1 MIANTIEVFESLS
14 ENPQLLKCLGLS
26 RIVPA
31 FEFARARMSVEDV
44 TKIEE
49 RWFLESIAKGLI
61 ENKLVKFEAER
72 MEDGNVKVSCLMYVV
87 DPKADKQ
94 AINNQ
99 NQ

>member
-1 MIANTIEVFESLS
+1 MIANTPEVFKNLIEDP
-14 ENPQLLKCLGLS
+14 NLLKCVGIA
-26 RIVPA
+26 RIVRA
-31 FEFARARMSVEDV
+31 HEFENARMRSM
-44 TKIEE
+44 EE
-49 RWFLESIAKGLI
+49 SWLIDSIAKGLI
-61 ENKLVKFEAER
+61 EHNLVKFETER